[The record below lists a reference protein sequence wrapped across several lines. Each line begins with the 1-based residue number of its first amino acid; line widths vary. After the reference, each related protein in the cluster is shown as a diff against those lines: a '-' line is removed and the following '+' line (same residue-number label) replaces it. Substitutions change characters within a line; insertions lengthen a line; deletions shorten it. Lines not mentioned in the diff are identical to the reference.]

1 MGLHWVLCI
10 HAMVVQLGFFVSC
23 LELQTVGVGEGV
35 FDFLSVLEIFPSH
48 WVAFSSL
55 EGLHLVM
62 SSVVDT
68 AWRPAL
74 FSREPEKQ
82 WTWGEKGGGGGGIG
96 RSGRRGNTSRI
107 YCMRNE

>member
-1 MGLHWVLCI
+1 MCLHWVLCI
-10 HAMVVQLGFFVSC
+10 HAMVVQLGFFV
-23 LELQTVGVGEGV
+23 ELQTVGVGEDV

-68 AWRPAL
+68 AGRPAL

-82 WTWGEKGGGGGGIG
+82 WTCGERGGGGIG
-96 RSGRRGNTSRI
+96 KSGGRGNTSRI
-107 YCMRNE
+107 YCLRNE

>member
-74 FSREPEKQ
+74 FSREQRSSGPGGRREVEV
-82 WTWGEKGGGGGGIG
+82 GGLGGVKGGETPVGYIV
-96 RSGRRGNTSRI
+96 
-107 YCMRNE
+107 